1 MFDYLLQPNSRT
13 YFRTSGD
20 PMTQSID
27 STDRNSP
34 DADQH
39 TMNSTTKK
47 ILQVLNGASLLI
59 VIFINYLANTGTFN
73 GTIVGEVSAQYQNYF
88 TPAGYAFSIWGLIYL
103 GLLAFIAYQGRSL
116 FIKGADDDIV
126 NQTGWWFLI
135 SCLANILWL
144 LSWLYEYTGL
154 SVIVM
159 FLLLFSLFRIVVN
172 TRMELYDAPISRIAF
187 VWWPFSLYSG
197 WVTVALITNIAAY
210 LTKIDWQGFGLP
222 EVTWAVIMILATGL
236 INLLLTWT
244 RNMREF
250 ALVGVWALIAIA
262 VANWNGPQVIVVFSL
277 AVSGVLFLSSA
288 IHGYINR
295 ASSPF
300 KG

>member
-1 MFDYLLQPNSRT
+1 
-13 YFRTSGD
+13 
-20 PMTQSID
+20 MTLPTD
-27 STDRNSP
+27 STDPNTPYSGQNSVKG
-34 DADQH
+34 
-39 TMNSTTKK
+39 TTKK
-47 ILQVLNGASLLI
+47 FLQVFNGVSLLI
-59 VIFINYLANTGTFN
+59 VILINYLANTGMFN
-73 GTIVGEVSAQYQNYF
+73 GTTVGEVSAQYQNFF

-103 GLLAFIAYQGRSL
+103 ALLAFTAYQGRSL
-116 FIKGADDDIV
+116 FIKGADDAIV
-126 NQTGWWFLI
+126 NQTGWWFVI

-144 LSWLYEYTGL
+144 FTWLYEYTGV

-159 FLLLFSLFRIVVN
+159 LVLLFSLFRIVVN
-172 TRMELYDAPISRIAF
+172 TRMELYDAPISRIVF

-197 WVTVALITNIAAY
+197 WVTVALVTNIAAY
-210 LTKIDWQGFGLP
+210 LTKIEWQGFGLSD
-222 EVTWAVIMILATGL
+222 VTWAVIMILATGT

-250 ALVGVWALIAIA
+250 ALVGVWALVAIA
-262 VANWNGPQVIVVFSL
+262 AANWSGPQIVVVISL

-288 IHGYINR
+288 FHGYINR

>member
-88 TPAGYAFSIWGLIYL
+88 TPAGYAFSI
-103 GLLAFIAYQGRSL
+103 RS
-116 FIKGADDDIV
+116 
-126 NQTGWWFLI
+126 
-135 SCLANILWL
+135 
-144 LSWLYEYTGL
+144 EE
-154 SVIVM
+154 
-159 FLLLFSLFRIVVN
+159 R
-172 TRMELYDAPISRIAF
+172 R
-187 VWWPFSLYSG
+187 
-197 WVTVALITNIAAY
+197 
-210 LTKIDWQGFGLP
+210 
-222 EVTWAVIMILATGL
+222 
-236 INLLLTWT
+236 
-244 RNMREF
+244 
-250 ALVGVWALIAIA
+250 VGKRL
-262 VANWNGPQVIVVFSL
+262 
-277 AVSGVLFLSSA
+277 
-288 IHGYINR
+288 
-295 ASSPF
+295 
-300 KG
+300 